1 MSISR
6 REFLKIA
13 GASAI
18 LGFGGGI
25 SVINALEKVE
35 GAQVLSEVKALKAKR
50 WAMIVDIRKFKT
62 EEDYKKVINACNR
75 IHNVPQIANPK
86 YAVKW
91 IWTDTYER
99 TFPDQEFEYVPEEI
113 EQKPFILLCNHC
125 DDPPCVRVCPVK
137 ATFKR
142 EDGIVMQDMH
152 RCIGC
157 KFCMAACPYG
167 SRSYNL
173 LPPRRYIKEEN
184 KEFPTRTLGV
194 VEKCIFCYERLD
206 KGLPPACV
214 EASKGALI
222 FGDLADPKSEV
233 RKVLS
238 ANYVIRRKAEL
249 GTRPM
254 VFYII

>member
-1 MSISR
+1 MRLSR

-18 LGFGGGI
+18 FGFGGI
-25 SVINALEKVE
+25 SAINALEKVE
-35 GAQVLSEVKALKAKR
+35 GAQVLSEMKALKAKR

-75 IHNVPQIANPK
+75 IHNVPQIANPRH
-86 YAVKW
+86 AVKW
-91 IWTDTYER
+91 IWTDTYEH
-99 TFPDQEFEYVPEEI
+99 TFPDLEFEYVPEEI
-113 EQKPFILLCNHC
+113 KQKPFILLCNHC
-125 DDPPCVRVCPVK
+125 DNPPCVRVCPVQ

-157 KFCMAACPYG
+157 KFCIAACPYG
-167 SRSYNL
+167 SRSYNF
-173 LPPRRYIKEEN
+173 LPPRPYIKEEN
-184 KEFPTRTLGV
+184 KEFPARTLGV

-214 EASKGALI
+214 EASNGALI

-233 RKVLS
+233 RKFLS